1 MSNYNDNNNILI
13 YILFGAIGFIFSFF
27 PSLILAGR
35 STALAEEIE
44 AKREEIERREK
55 EQTENERERKVI
67 DEENSH
73 HGDTDS
79 PLEEQSAKELE
90 E

>member
-1 MSNYNDNNNILI
+1 L
-13 YILFGAIGFIFSFF
+13 IFSFF
-27 PSLILAGR
+27 PSLIFAGR

-44 AKREEIERREK
+44 AKIKEIEILEK
-55 EQTENERERKVI
+55 EQTENERERKLI

-79 PLEEQSAKELE
+79 PLEEESAKELE
-90 E
+90 Q